1 MLPKAAHSFG
11 VGSVNRLRIHQR
23 RTISVGD
30 MISYSSLTD
39 ADVVAS
45 VVRQEGENNNFD
57 NIPGPAD
64 KRLIGK
70 GEKLTYSPAAG
81 CNWFCLTGV

>member
-1 MLPKAAHSFG
+1 MEIKLKSETIKDSVSSFTELNNLYGALEPRMLPKAAHSFG

-45 VVRQEGENNNFD
+45 VVKQEGENNNFD
-57 NIPGPAD
+57 DI
-64 KRLIGK
+64 
-70 GEKLTYSPAAG
+70 
-81 CNWFCLTGV
+81 

>member
-11 VGSVNRLRIHQR
+11 VGSVNRLQIHQR

-30 MISYSSLTD
+30 MISYSSLID

-45 VVRQEGENNNFD
+45 VVKQEGENNNFD
-57 NIPGPAD
+57 DI
-64 KRLIGK
+64 
-70 GEKLTYSPAAG
+70 
-81 CNWFCLTGV
+81 